1 LVNYCHAE
9 NLCNNADRRAMAT
22 IGRPYCNYLKGIT
35 MFKKIAFAAALAI
48 LSSSTFAAEKPSFYA
63 GVDVGST
70 KIDGFSDRE
79 NSFGGFIG
87 YQFHQNIAVEAGY
100 RSLADFDVVSSG
112 TKVGVKLNQTAVSFI
127 GTLPLSGGF
136 NVFGRLGYNH
146 LEAKGSVAGFS
157 AAESSNEVVYGVGAG
172 YAFNAKISARVEIQK
187 PSSDSSNV
195 SIGVSY
201 KF

>member
-1 LVNYCHAE
+1 
-9 NLCNNADRRAMAT
+9 
-22 IGRPYCNYLKGIT
+22 

-48 LSSSTFAAEKPSFYA
+48 LSTSSFAAEQPSLYA
-63 GVDVGST
+63 GLDVGST

-79 NSFGGFIG
+79 TSFGGFIG
-87 YQFHQNIAVEAGY
+87 YQFHQNIAVEVGY
-100 RSLADFDVVSSG
+100 RSLADFDTVVSG

-127 GTLPLSGGF
+127 GTLPLSSGF
-136 NVFGRLGYNH
+136 NVFGRLGYNR
-146 LEAKGSVAGFS
+146 LEAKGSVASFS
-157 AAESSNEVVYGVGAG
+157 AAESSNDAMYGVGVG

-195 SIGVSY
+195 SVGVSY